1 MVGCVH
7 SSDVTLEE
15 FGTVLRFCTS
25 GESALTQSW
34 TRLNE
39 GESMQKLLVLAVS
52 VALIGVG
59 GCASI
64 GKGKGKAPPPVAAPI
79 VTKG

>member
-1 MVGCVH
+1 MIDIVPVDGLH
-7 SSDVTLEE
+7 RKLI
-15 FGTVLRFCTS
+15 GTVWRNCTRIKI
-25 GESALTQSW
+25 ALTLKWACS
-34 TRLNE
+34 TE
-39 GESMQKLLVLAVS
+39 GEPMKKIVVLAVS

>member
-1 MVGCVH
+1 MG
-7 SSDVTLEE
+7 L
-15 FGTVLRFCTS
+15 
-25 GESALTQSW
+25 LT
-34 TRLNE
+34 E
-39 GESMQKLLVLAVS
+39 GEPMKTIVVLAVS
-52 VALIGVG
+52 VALISVG